1 MKPDNK
7 TRTRGVH
14 SNLILV
20 VELVYNKYTN
30 KYQNKTK
37 MVQMN
42 KISNCNIIFVVMFI
56 YLIWM
61 EVALY
66 IKLQQL
72 PSLADRYVKLFLENV
87 FNDFNANT
95 FFY

>member
-1 MKPDNK
+1 M
-7 TRTRGVH
+7 
-14 SNLILV
+14 
-20 VELVYNKYTN
+20 ELVYNKYTN

-72 PSLADRYVKLFLENV
+72 PSLADRYVKLFIGKYFQWLMPVINFKLKYYIIFELIN
-87 FNDFNANT
+87 
-95 FFY
+95 

>member
-1 MKPDNK
+1 
-7 TRTRGVH
+7 
-14 SNLILV
+14 
-20 VELVYNKYTN
+20 
-30 KYQNKTK
+30 
-37 MVQMN
+37 MN

-72 PSLADRYVKLFLENV
+72 PSLDDRYAFKIFLW
-87 FNDFNANT
+87 
-95 FFY
+95 